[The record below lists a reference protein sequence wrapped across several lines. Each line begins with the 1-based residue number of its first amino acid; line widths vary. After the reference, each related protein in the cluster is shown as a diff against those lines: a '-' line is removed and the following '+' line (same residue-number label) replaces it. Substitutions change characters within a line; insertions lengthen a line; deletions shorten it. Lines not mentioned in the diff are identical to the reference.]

1 MGSCAC
7 LIPAVRQATPSNL
20 AIPSPTIG
28 PLGKA
33 KPALRESLHDP
44 KGGARFAKQ
53 TEYQAHGGPHF
64 LVRVHD
70 DTGLLVVAK
79 TNRNGETQ
87 LAFLGLVEL
96 TALEARVQ
104 KM

>member
-1 MGSCAC
+1 MT
-7 LIPAVRQATPSNL
+7 PKAVPVSRNRRNT
-20 AIPSPTIG
+20 
-28 PLGKA
+28 
-33 KPALRESLHDP
+33 KP
-44 KGGARFAKQ
+44 
-53 TEYQAHGGPHF
+53 HGGPHF

-79 TNRNGETQ
+79 TNRNGEAQ